1 MTDKIYIQ
9 VGSERFEAQD
19 KELAYILETQKDLQ
33 SELEK
38 KESELSDKTT
48 ARQSALLKLVKL
60 GLTEE
65 EISAL

>member
-9 VGSERFEAQD
+9 VGNERIEAKDEQ
-19 KELAYILETQKDLQ
+19 LAYILETQKDLQ

-38 KESELSDKTT
+38 KESELSEKTT
-48 ARQSALLKLVKL
+48 ARQSALLKLKKL